1 MKAARRETTSSWT
14 LNKTNSQFPFR
25 DSITSFIF
33 FLFLFPRMSVEITAP
48 GRICLFGDKVDLLG
62 RPVIAMAI
70 SCTLTL
76 SMTARDNGKV
86 KLVSKNVDAG
96 PVEFDLGHVPHN
108 EHPLKYWYG
117 VINRLQGKIPHGFEV
132 VLDSRIP
139 IGAGLSSS
147 AAISVAFAKALNE
160 LYRIG
165 LSKAEIAELAY
176 RAEHD
181 DLSISCGRMDQYA
194 IAYGGVTF
202 IETGEKPKVTKL
214 PIHHLPVVVG
224 DSQEERQAKV
234 ILNRIREQITANDQ
248 TVLNVFEG
256 IYHGVMEGRDALI
269 AGDFERVGKLMCNQQ
284 KLENILHAATPKL
297 NAMCYAAVKAGA
309 LGAKQMGAGGGGC
322 MLAICPGKQ
331 KQVAR
336 AIENAGGRAWIFE
349 IYEGD

>member
-1 MKAARRETTSSWT
+1 
-14 LNKTNSQFPFR
+14 
-25 DSITSFIF
+25 
-33 FLFLFPRMSVEITAP
+33 MSVQITTP
-48 GRICLFGDKVDLLG
+48 GRICLFGDKVDLIG

-86 KLVSKNVDAG
+86 RLLSKNVTAG
-96 PVEFDLGHVPHN
+96 PMDFDLGQVPN
-108 EHPLKYWYG
+108 NDHPLKYWYG
-117 VINRLQGKIPHGFEV
+117 VINRLQSKIPHGFDV

-160 LYRIG
+160 LYHLG
-165 LSKAEIAELAY
+165 LSQAEIAELAY

-181 DLSISCGRMDQYA
+181 DLCISCGRMDQYA

-202 IETGEKPKVTKL
+202 IETGEKPKVTRL
-214 PIHHLPVVVG
+214 PIHQLPVVVG

-234 ILNRIREQITANDQ
+234 ILNRIRAQITAKDQ
-248 TVLNVFEG
+248 TVLKAFDG
-256 IYHGVMEGRDALI
+256 IYHGVMEGRDALV
-269 AGDFERVGKLMCNQQ
+269 AGDFEKVGKLMCNQQ
-284 KLENILHAATPKL
+284 KLENVLQAATPKL
-297 NAMCYAAVKAGA
+297 NAMCKAAVKAGA

-331 KQVAR
+331 EQVAR
-336 AIENAGGRAWIFE
+336 AIEKAGGRAWIFE
-349 IYEGD
+349 IFEGN